1 MIQFCVLLT
10 AEWTSLVLCNAWSVN
25 WHRPRRKEVL
35 SYLEK
40 THPSSILCDMKIK
53 WYLGE
58 LSPALEGM
66 WRKYSESKGC
76 SLMLESYSIWL
87 YLQRATL
94 SNIVAKLYLLLNASE
109 TKLILKS
116 EKKKIIHTLVYPVTY
131 TYKKDFSILFAKEF
145 GCRYSYIKLKNCDP

>member
-25 WHRPRRKEVL
+25 WRRPRRKEVL

-53 WYLGE
+53 CCLSE

-66 WRKYSESKGC
+66 WRNYSESKGC
-76 SLMLESYSIWL
+76 SLMSESYSIWL
-87 YLQRATL
+87 CLQRATL

-109 TKLILKS
+109 TKLLLKP
-116 EKKKIIHTLVYPVTY
+116 EKKKNQSFIHWSIQWLIHTKKTLVYYLLKSLVVVTV
-131 TYKKDFSILFAKEF
+131 T
-145 GCRYSYIKLKNCDP
+145 